1 MKLQDSRIILTGATS
16 GIGRALALR
25 LAADGARLL
34 LVGRKREA
42 LDELKEAV
50 STSGSHV
57 VQADIAT
64 PEGRRAAVDQ
74 AGSLLGGVDVLINNA
89 GLSSYALFADEDE
102 AVTERIIQTNLL
114 APIALTKQVLP
125 SLLAQGSG
133 RIVNIG
139 SVFGAIGFACFS
151 SYSASKFGLRGFSE
165 ALRRELEG
173 TGVGVSYVAPRA
185 TRTAINSP
193 TVYRMMAAVKMN
205 LDTPEQVAAQIV
217 AALAADRQ
225 EVCLG
230 WPEKLF
236 VRINGLWPRL
246 VDSAL
251 RSQNRQMKKILQEPT
266 AEDIPQSSKS

>member
-25 LAADGARLL
+25 LADSGARLL
-34 LVGRKREA
+34 LVGRKRAA

-50 STSGSHV
+50 SASGSHV
-57 VQADIAT
+57 VEADIAT
-64 PEGRRAAVDQ
+64 PEGRREVVAEAEH
-74 AGSLLGGVDVLINNA
+74 LLGGVDVLINNA

-114 APIALTKQVLP
+114 APIALTRQVLP

-185 TRTAINSP
+185 TKTAINSP
-193 TVYRMMAAVKMN
+193 TVYRMMAAVKMH
-205 LDTPEQVAAQIV
+205 LDTPEQVAVQIV
-217 AALAADRQ
+217 AALVADRK
-225 EVCLG
+225 EICLG

-251 RSQNRQMKKILQEPT
+251 RSQNRLMKKILQEPA
-266 AEDIPQSSKS
+266 AEDIPQSTKS